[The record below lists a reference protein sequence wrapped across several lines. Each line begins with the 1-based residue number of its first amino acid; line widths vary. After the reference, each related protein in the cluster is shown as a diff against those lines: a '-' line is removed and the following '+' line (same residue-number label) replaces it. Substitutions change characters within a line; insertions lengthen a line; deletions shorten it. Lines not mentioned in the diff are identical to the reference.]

1 MLYIPS
7 DILKNYKNIQL
18 QMAILEYVATHD
30 GTPSKIPEVFI
41 DFAKYIDKS
50 LLWRINNNDV
60 TNSGSYLVAL
70 KLLKVED
77 SKLYITEDGIKC
89 LQNYA
94 LQTTSISTQM
104 NFISHI
110 NWIICTLISLTAIVI
125 SILE

>member
-1 MLYIPS
+1 
-7 DILKNYKNIQL
+7 
-18 QMAILEYVATHD
+18 MAILEYVATHD
-30 GTPSKIPEVFI
+30 GTPGKIPEVFI

-60 TNSGSYLVAL
+60 TNSGSYLVAI

-94 LQTTSISTQM
+94 LQTTSISNEFHFSHQLDYLHT
-104 NFISHI
+104 NITNSNCNKHIRISK
-110 NWIICTLISLTAIVI
+110 
-125 SILE
+125 